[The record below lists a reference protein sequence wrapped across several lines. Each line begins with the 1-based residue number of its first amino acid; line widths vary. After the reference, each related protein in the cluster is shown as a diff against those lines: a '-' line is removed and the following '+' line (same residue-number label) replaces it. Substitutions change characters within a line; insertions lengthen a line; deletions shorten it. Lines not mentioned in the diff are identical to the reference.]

1 MKIIHKH
8 SHHYLLHA
16 MFDWKYLFQK
26 GNLMEMESFLLPLVN
41 VFDVDFNLCA
51 DDGGRGISTGRF

>member
-1 MKIIHKH
+1 
-8 SHHYLLHA
+8 